1 MRPKVLLVLVLASS
15 VTLFANP
22 QQVQIV
28 TRDVVSA
35 GSGAAPGGLPMKVGT
50 GVIFGQVTEADSN
63 RPVPGAVVSLL
74 LPGAQ
79 ALRVMADSQGRFGF
93 RQLPPG
99 AFTVSATRPGWVDG
113 AFGRTRPGGPSL
125 PVQLAE
131 GDRAPNVVVPMWRY
145 ATIAGTVIDETG
157 DPVVGATVRVLKRSL
172 LGGRTSLKEVQQETT
187 DDRGMYRVSQ
197 LEPGDYVV
205 AVPLVQ
211 PTSEIPF
218 AAVQAGRD
226 VVVTRA
232 MALTPPGGGGNMMF
246 IADSGS
252 AGPSAGI
259 GEDGRP
265 LAFATMFFPNAPTST
280 QAQVLAIGSGEER
293 GSVDFQLHPVP
304 SSTVSGTATGPDGAV
319 PNLQVTLVPSAASD
333 TATSIETFTGFSDQ
347 QGRFTVEGVPPGQ
360 YVLRAMRVPRVAMPG
375 TVFTARIAQGG
386 AVSVTRSVTASGP
399 PPPLPTDATLWA
411 ELNLSVGMKDLTD
424 VPVNLREG
432 VKITGSVRFNGSAVP
447 PAPEDLGGAIGIVL
461 EPADARAG
469 LSNAAGRVESSGQF
483 ATVGVPPGR
492 YFVRIRS
499 GLSGWTLQ
507 AVLANG
513 RDASV
518 VPVDISDDLGGVQ
531 IVFTDR
537 PSELSGQVT
546 WEGSSPEGATVLVF
560 PADSSAWVGY
570 GSQSRRLSSARVD
583 QQGHFKVTALPAGDY
598 LAVAIPDK
606 MANDWQDPKFLE
618 SLVPDATRVH
628 VGDGEKATASLK
640 VAR

>member
-1 MRPKVLLVLVLASS
+1 V
-15 VTLFANP
+15 
-22 QQVQIV
+22 
-28 TRDVVSA
+28 
-35 GSGAAPGGLPMKVGT
+35 
-50 GVIFGQVTEADSN
+50 
-63 RPVPGAVVSLL
+63 
-74 LPGAQ
+74 
-79 ALRVMADSQGRFGF
+79 
-93 RQLPPG
+93 
-99 AFTVSATRPGWVDG
+99 
-113 AFGRTRPGGPSL
+113 
-125 PVQLAE
+125 
-131 GDRAPNVVVPMWRY
+131 
-145 ATIAGTVIDETG
+145 
-157 DPVVGATVRVLKRSL
+157 
-172 LGGRTSLKEVQQETT
+172 
-187 DDRGMYRVSQ
+187 
-197 LEPGDYVV
+197 
-205 AVPLVQ
+205 
-211 PTSEIPF
+211 
-218 AAVQAGRD
+218 
-226 VVVTRA
+226 
-232 MALTPPGGGGNMMF
+232 
-246 IADSGS
+246 
-252 AGPSAGI
+252 
-259 GEDGRP
+259 
-265 LAFATMFFPNAPTST
+265 
-280 QAQVLAIGSGEER
+280 
-293 GSVDFQLHPVP
+293 
-304 SSTVSGTATGPDGAV
+304 
-319 PNLQVTLVPSAASD
+319 
-333 TATSIETFTGFSDQ
+333 
-347 QGRFTVEGVPPGQ
+347 
-360 YVLRAMRVPRVAMPG
+360 
-375 TVFTARIAQGG
+375 
-386 AVSVTRSVTASGP
+386 ASGP